1 MSGPPQTKDGQCLRR
16 GGAAGTVPSARGR
29 YRHGAGAMSGPPH
42 WEMVELVTGYHPPWW
57 YRGRHLQTLWGPL
70 FRRFGALPL
79 RRERVHTA
87 DGDFL
92 DVDWL
97 ARAPAG
103 APLVLVLH
111 GLEGSSRSH
120 YVAGLLREAAA
131 LGLRALVLNFRSCSG
146 ELNRAPRLY
155 HSGETS
161 DLDAIIQWI
170 LEREPT
176 LSLGL
181 VGVSLGGNVAL
192 KWLGERGAGAPPQL
206 VGAVAIS
213 TPFDLA
219 ACAGVLDRGL
229 PRALYTRQFLRTLK
243 AKVRAKARLY
253 DGRVDTDAAL
263 RARTF
268 REYDRLV
275 TAPLHGFVDEHDYWT
290 RSSSGAY
297 LPAIRRPCL
306 VISALNDPFMPPSGL
321 PREAVGRSPWLEA
334 LFPPE
339 GGHAGFLEGPL
350 GRRSWA
356 ERQAL
361 AFLHR
366 HLLG

>member
-1 MSGPPQTKDGQCLRR
+1 MTAASTYQPPC
-16 GGAAGTVPSARGR
+16 
-29 YRHGAGAMSGPPH
+29 
-42 WEMVELVTGYHPPWW
+42 W

-70 FRRFGALPL
+70 FRRFGRPPL
-79 RRERVHTA
+79 RRERVHTR

-92 DVDWL
+92 DLDWL
-97 ARAPAG
+97 RAAPARAP
-103 APLVLVLH
+103 LVVVLH

-120 YVAGLLREAAA
+120 YVAGLLRETAA
-131 LGLRALVLNFRSCSG
+131 LGLRGLALNFRSCSG

-161 DLDAIIQWI
+161 DLDGIIAGLI
-170 LEREPT
+170 EREPT
-176 LSLGL
+176 LRLGL

-192 KWLGERGAGAPPQL
+192 KWLGERGDGAPPQ
-206 VGAVAIS
+206 VAGAVAIS

-219 ACAGVLDRGL
+219 ACARVLDRGL
-229 PRALYTRQFLRTLK
+229 PRALYTREFLRTLK
-243 AKVRAKARLY
+243 AKIRAKARLY
-253 DGRVDTDAAL
+253 DGRLDTMAAL

-268 REYDRLV
+268 SEYDRLV
-275 TAPLHGFVDEHDYWT
+275 TAPLYGFADERDYWT
-290 RSSSGAY
+290 RSSSAPY
-297 LPAIRRPCL
+297 LVAIRRPCL
-306 VISALNDPFMPPSGL
+306 LISAVNDPFMPASAL
-321 PREAVGRSPWLEA
+321 PREAVAQSPWLEA

-339 GGHAGFLEGPL
+339 GGHAGFLEGPI

-361 AFLHR
+361 AFLSR